1 MIDTPQNI
9 QLPAVQGK
17 DLFIRANFNDNWS
30 EVLEFKIGDE
40 VSLIK
45 KQDLYGIMFVFA
57 DEETQEQL
65 MPVRHTTIRKYIKQH
80 RVKTKKDIKAGE
92 EVVINCEV
100 DVPTSVE
107 EGFKGW
113 FNRRIKSRFS
123 I

>member
-1 MIDTPQNI
+1 MIDSPQVI
-9 QLPAVQGK
+9 SLPAVEGK
-17 DLFIRANFNDNWS
+17 TLQIRANQTDNWS

-45 KQDLYGIMFVFA
+45 KRDLYGIMFVFA

-80 RVKTKKDIKAGE
+80 RVRAKKDIKAGE

-100 DVPTSVE
+100 DVPLTVE